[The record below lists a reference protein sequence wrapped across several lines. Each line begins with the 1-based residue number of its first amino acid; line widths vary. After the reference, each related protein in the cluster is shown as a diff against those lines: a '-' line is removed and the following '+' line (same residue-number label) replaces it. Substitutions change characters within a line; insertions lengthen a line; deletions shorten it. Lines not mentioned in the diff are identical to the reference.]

1 MAQVLPIF
9 LIGLLFYAFSRITTA
24 GFYATEKTA
33 FSYLCVY
40 AESLLMLVLLFI
52 LPLFMG
58 QAGVWW
64 SAVSAQILTADI
76 ALLLLIVSRKNDRV
90 NSSVKEAV

>member
-1 MAQVLPIF
+1 M
-9 LIGLLFYAFSRITTA
+9 
-24 GFYATEKTA
+24 
-33 FSYLCVY
+33 Y
-40 AESLLMLVLLFI
+40 AEPLLMLVLLFI

-64 SAVSAQILTADI
+64 SAVSAQILTAGI